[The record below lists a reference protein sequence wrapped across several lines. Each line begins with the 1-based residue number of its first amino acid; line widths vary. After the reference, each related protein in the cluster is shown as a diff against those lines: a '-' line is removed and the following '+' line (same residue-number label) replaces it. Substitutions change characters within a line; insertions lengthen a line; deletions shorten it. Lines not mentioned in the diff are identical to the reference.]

1 MSDISYSRKLSYPR
15 LTAISIGATI
25 GAGVFSLSGDFA
37 ANGAH
42 TGAVLVGWAFCG
54 VGMLSMVLCF
64 YGLSI
69 VKPDLRGG
77 MYSYAGEGFGSF
89 MGFNS
94 AWGYWISCL
103 LADVSYS
110 TFLFAAIGYF
120 IKIFGDGNN
129 LLSII
134 CASGFIWFLAFL
146 ISRGIK
152 SAAGVNLIVTISKVL
167 PIFVFILFLVF
178 LKAFDWEIF
187 MHNFWGDGSRSFM
200 SQVRATTITTVWAF
214 TGMEGVVAVSERARS
229 PRAVGKALITAYFS
243 VLLIYI
249 MVSTLSM
256 GVMTRE
262 ELAVLSNPPLAGVFE
277 AVAGKTGSMIINLGV
292 IISLTG
298 ASLGFLI
305 VAAEVPNSAA
315 KKGAFLKFFGEDNK
329 HGAPQNS
336 LIITTIIIQLFL
348 VVTYVNSS
356 TYQIFYTISASMVLI
371 PYLLSALYYLKI
383 VIKKDG
389 FERQSKGALMRCGI
403 VAFMGTL
410 YSVWLVYAVGFV
422 SLLITALLYAPG
434 AIVYAVSRK
443 QSNKGYFDNWRDK
456 ILLVLFI
463 ALAVVSFVLIANKTI
478 KPF

>member
-1 MSDISYSRKLSYPR
+1 MADVSYNRKLSYPR
-15 LTAISIGATI
+15 LTALAVGATI

-37 ANGAH
+37 ANGAN
-42 TGAVLVGWAFCG
+42 TAAVLVGWAFCG

-64 YGLSI
+64 YGLSV
-69 VKPDLRGG
+69 VKPELRGG

-120 IKIFGDGNN
+120 VKIFGNGNN
-129 LLSII
+129 LLSIV
-134 CASGFIWFLAFL
+134 CASAFIWFLAFL

-152 SAAGVNLIVTISKVL
+152 SAAGINLVVTISKIL
-167 PIFVFILFLVF
+167 PILTFIILTIF
-178 LKAFDWEIF
+178 LKSFNWEIF

-214 TGMEGVVAVSERARS
+214 TGLEGVVAVSERARG
-229 PRAVGKALITAYFS
+229 PREVGKSLVTAYFCI
-243 VLLIYI
+243 LLIYI
-249 MVSTLSM
+249 MVSALSM

-262 ELAVLSNPPLAGVFE
+262 DLAALSNPPLAGIFE
-277 AVAGKTGSMIINLGV
+277 AVIGRTGSIIINLGV

-315 KKGAFLKFFGEDNK
+315 KKGSFLKFFGEDNK
-329 HGAPQNS
+329 YGAPQNS
-336 LIITTIIIQLFL
+336 LIVTTIIIQIFL
-348 VVTYVNSS
+348 IITYINSS

-371 PYLLSALYYLKI
+371 PYLLSALYFFKI

-389 FERQSKGALMRCGI
+389 FGGVTKQSLVRYGI

-410 YSVWLVYAVGFV
+410 YSIWLVYAVGFV

-434 AIVYAVSRK
+434 AAVYAISRK
-443 QSNKGYFDNWRDK
+443 QSNKGFFDNTGDK
-456 ILLVLFI
+456 ILLVILI
-463 ALAVVSFVLIANKTI
+463 ALAVLSFVLIANKTI